1 MNRRFFLQLSAF
13 AAASSLIHWNFAG
26 AAPLQTPDTYDAVV
40 VGAGL
45 GGLVCAAYLS
55 KHGFKTALI
64 EQYDIP
70 GGYATSFTRNTDM
83 GTFQCEVSLHSS
95 VLASGSMKTLLEELG
110 VWNKLSLMSH
120 PHAWNSH
127 FPDFSIAVPA
137 KCGLDGFERQ
147 LSGMFPAEATGL
159 ANFFKLWRGIMTEMG
174 VLEKGLPSEG
184 HAQFPRLFPSLWS
197 IHDKTVAQVVNAHIR
212 DPKLKAVL
220 EQSCGYY
227 GLPPSQLSAFY
238 YLMPT
243 GEYIENGGSY
253 IKGTSQALSDA
264 LAQAI
269 TDAGGKTFF
278 GTRVAE
284 IILENGRAVGVK
296 TDDGQQFKAK
306 AVVCN
311 ASAPQVFEKLLPKDT
326 LPKQEQARLAAYTC
340 SPSSIIVWLGL
351 NKDITGQFPN
361 PESSY
366 YASYDLD
373 AAYAQSMNCHFDQSG
388 FSLMAYDDLIPG
400 FSPKGCSSLSI
411 VSLCGYDA
419 WKTLEADYL
428 NGGSAAYEKKKKE
441 VTDLLIAQVEKRAIP
456 GLSKMIIMRDSS
468 TPLTNMRF
476 TLNTAGAIY
485 GYNQNVDNSFMTRQP
500 NTTCVPGLFLASAWG
515 NPGGGFG
522 GALSGGKGAF
532 RDVAKAL
539 TATA

>member
-13 AAASSLIHWNFAG
+13 AAASSLIHWNFAE
-26 AAPLQTPDTYDAVV
+26 AAPPQTPGTYDAVV

-55 KHGFKTALI
+55 RHGFRTALI

-70 GGYATSFTRNTDM
+70 GGYATSFTRDTDK

-95 VLASGSMKTLLEELG
+95 VLASGAMRTLLEELG
-110 VWNKLSLMSH
+110 VWSNLTLVPH

-147 LSGMFPAEATGL
+147 LAGLFPAETAGL
-159 ANFFKLWRGIMTEMG
+159 ADLFKLWRGIMTETAT
-174 VLEKGLPSEG
+174 LEKGLPNSEQS
-184 HAQFPRLFPSLWS
+184 QFPRLFPSLWA
-197 IHDKTVAQVVNAHIR
+197 IHDKTVGQVVNAYIR

-238 YLMPT
+238 YLQPT
-243 GEYIENGGSY
+243 GEYIEQGGSY

-264 LAQAI
+264 LAKAI

-278 GTRVAE
+278 GTKVAE
-284 IILENGRAVGVK
+284 ILVENGRAVGVK
-296 TDDGQQFKAK
+296 TDDGQTFKAK

-311 ASAPQVFEKLLPKDT
+311 ASAPQVFEKLLPKGI
-326 LPKQEQARLAAYTC
+326 LPRQEHDRLAAYTC
-340 SPSSIIVWLGL
+340 SPSSVIVWLGL
-351 NKDITGQFPN
+351 NKNITGQFPN

-366 YASYDLD
+366 YTGYDLD
-373 AAYAQSMNCHFDQSG
+373 AAYVQSMNCNFDQSG
-388 FSLMAYDDLIPG
+388 FSLMAYDNLIPG
-400 FSPKGCSSLSI
+400 FSPQGCSSLCI
-411 VSLCGYDA
+411 VSLCGYGA
-419 WKTLEADYL
+419 WQGLEAEYL

-441 VTDLLIAQVEKRAIP
+441 VTDLLIAQVEKLAIP

-468 TPLTNMRF
+468 TPLTNVRF

-485 GYNQNVDNSFMTRQP
+485 GYNQSVDNSFMTRQP
-500 NTTCVPGLFLASAWG
+500 NTTSVPGLFLASAWG

-522 GALSGGKGAF
+522 GALGGGKSAF

-539 TATA
+539 TSAT